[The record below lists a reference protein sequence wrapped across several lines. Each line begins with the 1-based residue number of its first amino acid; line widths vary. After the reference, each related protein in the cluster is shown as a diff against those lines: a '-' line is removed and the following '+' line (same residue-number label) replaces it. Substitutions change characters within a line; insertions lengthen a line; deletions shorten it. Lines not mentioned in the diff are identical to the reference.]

1 MVDRLRTLMARF
13 ITRWLQ
19 GPPTL
24 LIRAWAW
31 LCSETDDLSEKRRCL
46 ERILEIDSTT
56 KWVHQTLAWVQ
67 SCEQSDCGG
76 GRTSN
81 QCKMQRWM
89 DS

>member
-31 LCSETDDLSEKRRCL
+31 LCSETDDLSKKQYCL
-46 ERILEIDSTT
+46 KRILEIDSTLE
-56 KWVHQTLAWVQ
+56 WVHQALTWVQ
-67 SCEQSDCGG
+67 SCEKTIAAGE
-76 GRTSN
+76 GRATN
-81 QCKMQRWM
+81 ARRKGE
-89 DS
+89 